1 MPGRELEFWFDFAST
16 YSYVSARRID
26 SLASPSGIR
35 VRWMPFLL
43 GPVFAAQGWQT
54 SPFNIY
60 PAKGQYM
67 WRDVER
73 LCARH
78 DIAFKRPEAFPQVA
92 MLATRVGVAGAG
104 EPWLPSFC
112 TWIFD
117 AEYGCG
123 KDITGIE
130 TVAGALH
137 HLGLNAAD
145 WIDRAQ
151 SPQIKQA
158 LRDRVAEAETRG
170 IFGAPT
176 FITPDGELF
185 WGDDRLEQSIEWM
198 LKRR

>member
-35 VRWMPFLL
+35 IRWMPFLL
-43 GPVFAAQGWQT
+43 GPVFSAQGWDT

-78 DIAFKRPEAFPQVA
+78 AIAFKRPEVFPQFA
-92 MLATRVGVAGAG
+92 LLATRVGVAGAG

-112 TWIFD
+112 NWMFH
-117 AEYGCG
+117 AEFGRG
-123 KDITGIE
+123 LDITGTE
-130 TVAGALH
+130 TVATALEQ
-137 HLGLNAAD
+137 LGLDAAG
-145 WIDRAQ
+145 WIARAQ
-151 SPQIKQA
+151 TPEVKLA
-158 LRDRVAEAETRG
+158 LRERVADAQTRG

>member
-35 VRWMPFLL
+35 IRWMPFLL
-43 GPVFAAQGWQT
+43 GPVFAAQGWET
-54 SPFNIY
+54 SPFNVY
-60 PAKGQYM
+60 PAKGNYM

-78 DIAFKRPEAFPQVA
+78 AIAFKRPEVFPQFA
-92 MLATRVGVAGAG
+92 LLATRVGVAGAG
-104 EPWLPSFC
+104 EPWLSSFSN
-112 TWIFD
+112 WLFH
-117 AEYGCG
+117 AEYGRG
-123 KDITGIE
+123 LDITGTE
-130 TVAGALH
+130 TVAAALEQ
-137 HLGLNAAD
+137 LGLDAAA
-145 WIDRAQ
+145 WIARAQ
-151 SPQIKQA
+151 TPEVKQA
-158 LRDRVAEAETRG
+158 LRERVTDAQARG

-198 LKRR
+198 LKHR

>member
-73 LCARH
+73 LCARY
-78 DIAFKRPEAFPQVA
+78 DIAFKRPEAFPQFA
-92 MLATRVGVAGAG
+92 LLATRVGVAGAG

-170 IFGAPT
+170 IFGEPT
-176 FITPDGELF
+176 FITPDGELV